1 MSQRIA
7 WIDCWKGIAIITVVV
22 SHIIEPVS
30 KYLFWFHMPLFFFM
44 SGYLYRNKSDY
55 FAYFK
60 RKFFHL
66 LIPYLSFLILLN
78 SHQYASYILN
88 IWQQKRNSSINE
100 VLKFTLNLVYG
111 GENITGSLGI
121 FWFVT
126 CLFLTQQLYNLLYS
140 RFGANRWLMITIML
154 GSYCLAMINCWFM
167 QNVSFPWS
175 MNVVAMALP
184 FYWIGH
190 MAASSSINHAKAAIL
205 SMVIIV
211 VALVIDNWALFDVT
225 FNMKYRR
232 YGIVIFNVVIALAG
246 IIIIQQLAKIL
257 YKKNYIGS
265 ALSEIG
271 KASMIIMYLHQIIQL
286 NMNKTLIL
294 NNEIIR
300 LIAGL
305 LIPYV
310 LYKIINNYSI
320 MKKIFLGEFATNTV
334 VKIPEIPKA

>member
-1 MSQRIA
+1 
-7 WIDCWKGIAIITVVV
+7 
-22 SHIIEPVS
+22 
-30 KYLFWFHMPLFFFM
+30 M

-66 LIPYLSFLILLN
+66 LIPYLSFLILLS

-88 IWQQKRNSSINE
+88 IWQQKGNYSINE

-320 MKKIFLGEFATNTV
+320 MRKIFLGEFATNTV